1 MSSIFE
7 YQNKQT
13 TTEMKTTAT
22 YQGTTKE
29 ELELRI
35 LNIQNT
41 LLDNELEVWEAREFN
56 DVINEYKIQIE
67 CINESQELLNQL

>member
-1 MSSIFE
+1 M
-7 YQNKQT
+7 T
-13 TTEMKTTAT
+13 TTAT

-67 CINESQELLNQL
+67 CINEAQELLNQL